1 MKLEGRIFAVA
12 FWVLEALLLPST
24 NPNTLYFVYLFL
36 HKDQG
41 KNFLLLRFGCLKPFL
56 LTSPNRNTLEFVLI
70 SPWRLREEFMSL
82 FFEYKRSRPPFCE
95 KQLQTQVSHK
105 KSSGS

>member
-56 LTSPNRNTLEFVLI
+56 LPSSNRNTVEFAFNIPMEIKGRIYVLVF
-70 SPWRLREEFMSL
+70 R
-82 FFEYKRSRPPFCE
+82 
-95 KQLQTQVSHK
+95 V
-105 KSSGS
+105 